1 MRGSGESQ
9 ATMKTLSAEQ
19 LAHFA
24 ELGYVRVPAALAP
37 AFVKRMQTAIWGQL
51 KAQCG
56 VVKEDLSTWH
66 KECIINKDS
75 IDRVAGVEI
84 GPRLV
89 GAVNQLLGE
98 GKWRS
103 LKTLGGLLMT
113 MPSPVSQPWERAL
126 EWHFDNEPRDY
137 LAGVTELMLF
147 TFYSSVGPRGGGTLV
162 LAGSP
167 RLVAQYIT
175 TTAAT
180 GTTDGL
186 PLIDGLAQWHPWL
199 AEMRRCGE
207 PGFPA
212 TATLM
217 EAAVDVHG
225 VPVRI
230 VELTG
235 EPGDAVLCHPS
246 MLHAVSANCSPL
258 PRIMR
263 RTSFRRKR

>member
-1 MRGSGESQ
+1 
-9 ATMKTLSAEQ
+9 MKTLSAEQ
-19 LAHFA
+19 LAHFV

-56 VVKEDLSTWH
+56 VVKEDPSTWH

-113 MPSPVSQPWERAL
+113 MPAAASQPWERAL

-137 LAGVTELMLF
+137 LASVTELMLF

-199 AEMRRCGE
+199 AEMLRCGE

-217 EAAVDVHG
+217 ETPVDVHG
-225 VPVRI
+225 IPVRI